1 MPQQSRAFCGEWIT
15 LPLAAELRPVEVF
28 HRQLSPMPIDRR
40 LPENLHILFRKSFSL
55 QNTAEKIHIHI
66 TADDYYK
73 LYINGRFVSQGP
85 APGFP
90 FHYYYNTLDITD
102 FVHAGENTLAIH
114 TYYQGLINRVWVSGD
129 DRHGLLFDLVQGE
142 RVLACSDQSV
152 KCRLHDGFMQIAPCG
167 YDTQFLERYDSRADC
182 VGFERVGFDDSG
194 WEAAALRRYAD
205 YRFFPQP
212 TAQLTSEQL
221 RPVRLIRGEKSCFAD
236 FGSIYVGYLT
246 LTAQGYPG
254 QKVNIYCG
262 QELTEDGRV
271 RYEMRASTRYAEEW
285 ILSGGQDSL
294 DWFDYK
300 SFRYV
305 QIESDAPLEIDGIGL
320 TARHYP
326 FTNTRTCQYSEPAL
340 RQVWDLCVRS
350 LHYGVQEVI
359 QDCMERE
366 KGQYLGDGALT
377 SAALTVLTGDASI
390 MEKLIDEALRTSFI
404 DEGLMICSPC
414 SFMQEIAEY
423 PLMLP
428 HLLAAHRRLTGDT
441 AFLRERYHA
450 LTQMLDSYAGRY
462 AAENGLIGNLDKWCV
477 VDWPAEARD
486 DYDFDL
492 VTDGVAPGVHNV
504 INAYYIGAIKMMN
517 KLADILQLPPYRE
530 TASLERAFCEAFYD
544 PARHLFRDTPESS
557 HISLPGNAFALLFGL
572 YPTDEAAACIVDL
585 IARTKPDRV
594 AFFTTF
600 ACLAG
605 LTRLGQEEACKALLS
620 DEGRWLRMI
629 REGATVTFEAWGK
642 DAKWNTSL
650 FHLCYSYAVLFL
662 TDWGMEDCFV

>member
-1 MPQQSRAFCGEWIT
+1 MTESTRIFHGKWIT
-15 LPLAAELRPVEVF
+15 HPLAADARPVNVF
-28 HRQLSPMPIDRR
+28 HRQLQPIHIEGR
-40 LPENLHILFRKSFSL
+40 LPKNMHILFRKTFTV
-55 QNTAEKIHIHI
+55 QNGDGKVLIHI

-90 FHYYYNTLDITD
+90 FHYYYNTLDLTD
-102 FVHAGENTLAIH
+102 FVRPGQNTLAVH

-129 DRHGLLFDLVQGE
+129 DRHGLLFDLLQGE
-142 RVLACSDQSV
+142 NALAVSDDSV
-152 KCRLHDGFMQIAPCG
+152 KCRLHDGFSPISPCG
-167 YDTQFLERYDSRADC
+167 YDTQFLEKYDSGADC
-182 VGFERVGFDDSG
+182 AGFELDDYNDSA
-194 WEAAALRRYAD
+194 WEAAAPRLYAD
-205 YRFFPQP
+205 YRVFAQP
-212 TAQLTSEQL
+212 TAQLVFE
-221 RPVRLIRGEKSCFAD
+221 RREPVRLIQEETGCFAD
-236 FGSIYVGYLT
+236 FGSVYVGYLA
-246 LTAQGYPG
+246 LAARGRRG

-262 QELTEDGRV
+262 QELDEDGRV
-271 RYEMRASTRYAEEW
+271 RYEMRASTRYAESW
-285 ILSGGQDSL
+285 VLSGGWDRL

-305 QIESDAPLEIDGIGL
+305 RIESAEPLEIGPVGL
-320 TARHYP
+320 LARHYP
-326 FTNTRTCQYSEPAL
+326 FICKRSCKYEDPAL

-377 SAALTVLTGDASI
+377 STALAVLTGDTSI
-390 MEKLIDEALRTSFI
+390 MDKLIDDALRTAFI
-404 DEGLMICSPC
+404 DEGLAICSPC

-428 HLLAAHRRLTGDT
+428 HLLAARHTLTGD
-441 AFLRERYHA
+441 ADFLRDRYPA
-450 LTQMLDSYAGRY
+450 LIRMMEYYTDHYMT
-462 AAENGLIGNLDKWCV
+462 ENGLLGNLDKWCV

-486 DYDFDL
+486 DYDFNL

-504 INAYYIGAIKMMN
+504 INAYYIGAVKQMN
-517 KLADILQLPPYRE
+517 RLAGILRLPIYRE
-530 TASLERAFCEAFYD
+530 TESLERTFYDSFYD
-544 PARHLFRDTPESS
+544 PEQGLFRDTPDSS
-557 HISLPGNAFALLFGL
+557 HISLPGNAFTLLFGL
-572 YPTDEAAACIVDL
+572 YRRTEEAERIIGL
-585 IARTKPDRV
+585 IERTKAERS

-605 LTRLGQEEACKALLS
+605 LTRLGREEDCKAILS
-620 DEGRWLRMI
+620 DPDRWLRMI

-642 DAKWNTSL
+642 DVKWNTSL

-662 TDWGMEDCFV
+662 TDWGIENCFC